1 MKTKP
6 FTRDEIRKI
15 RKVLKNRIDGK
26 RDLAMFNVQVD
37 TMLRTSDLRKLK
49 VSDVR
54 YKENQEIKDQFSLT
68 MEKTGRTVSCVLDV
82 EAQGSLQEWIA
93 ESGKDSKDYLF
104 TGRKDPNKPITDTHH
119 RHLLKSWCRAAGIQA
134 ESKATHSIRKT
145 KATIIYKETQNVE
158 AVRKLLGHRSV
169 TATSAYLGVEDSVA
183 LALARMTK
191 V

>member
-37 TMLRTSDLRKLK
+37 TMLRTSDLRRLK

-82 EAQGSLQEWIA
+82 EAQGSLQEWSA

-119 RHLLKSWCRAAGIQA
+119 IHLL
-134 ESKATHSIRKT
+134 
-145 KATIIYKETQNVE
+145 
-158 AVRKLLGHRSV
+158 
-169 TATSAYLGVEDSVA
+169 
-183 LALARMTK
+183 
-191 V
+191 

>member
-54 YKENQEIKDQFSLT
+54 YK
-68 MEKTGRTVSCVLDV
+68 
-82 EAQGSLQEWIA
+82 
-93 ESGKDSKDYLF
+93 
-104 TGRKDPNKPITDTHH
+104 
-119 RHLLKSWCRAAGIQA
+119 
-134 ESKATHSIRKT
+134 
-145 KATIIYKETQNVE
+145 
-158 AVRKLLGHRSV
+158 
-169 TATSAYLGVEDSVA
+169 
-183 LALARMTK
+183 
-191 V
+191 

>member
-37 TMLRTSDLRKLK
+37 TMLRTSDLRRLK

-54 YKENQEIKDQFSLT
+54 YKENQAIKDQFSLT

-93 ESGKDSKDYLF
+93 ESGKDSKDYLLSL
-104 TGRKDPNKPITDTHH
+104 IH
-119 RHLLKSWCRAAGIQA
+119 I
-134 ESKATHSIRKT
+134 
-145 KATIIYKETQNVE
+145 
-158 AVRKLLGHRSV
+158 
-169 TATSAYLGVEDSVA
+169 
-183 LALARMTK
+183 
-191 V
+191 